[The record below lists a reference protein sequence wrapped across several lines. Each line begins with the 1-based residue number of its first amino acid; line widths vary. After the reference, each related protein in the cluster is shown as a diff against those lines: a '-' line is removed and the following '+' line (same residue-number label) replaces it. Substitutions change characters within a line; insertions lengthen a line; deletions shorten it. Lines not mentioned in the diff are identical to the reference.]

1 MLVVRTRLCAPT
13 PRKVAVEA
21 LVEHHD
27 ECCPS
32 GTCQAPHA
40 ADYRTGGLTHP
51 ATLSWESRLEV
62 NAGLIR
68 SVVDQLNLRRG
79 TWATTFSTDRDDA
92 VLAAHYE
99 SLILTPRLW

>member
-13 PRKVAVEA
+13 PRKVVVEA

-51 ATLSWESRLEV
+51 ATLSWEGQVEV

>member
-1 MLVVRTRLCAPT
+1 MIVVRTRLCAPT

-32 GTCQAPHA
+32 GTCNSPHA
-40 ADYRTGGLTHP
+40 ADYRRDGRTHP
-51 ATLSWESRLEV
+51 ATLPWEGQLEI
-62 NAGLIR
+62 NAALIR
-68 SVVDQLNLRRG
+68 SVVDQLAIPRG
-79 TWATTFSTDRDDA
+79 TWAATFSTDRDDA
-92 VLAAHYE
+92 VLASHYD